1 MTHPAKDAIRLY
13 RRSHDDVA
21 QLVSEFRESDLQAQ
35 SGSTEWTVAQV
46 LNHLGN
52 ASEIAL
58 RTLERGKADMGGNQA
73 VWARWDA
80 MSPTEQAANF
90 VTLEGKLVSALEA
103 LSDDDL
109 ESKRIDIGFLPFPV
123 DVGLFVDM
131 RLSEVALHRW
141 DVDVA
146 FDRSARVP
154 SYLVPAVLDRLP
166 MFAGFFAKSI
176 GKTGTVL
183 IETVDPARNYL
194 LELRDD
200 GNALTEVDDPLPEA
214 QTNVTMSGEALARL
228 TAGRLSPE
236 HTPEGISVAGSLDL
250 EELRQLFPGF

>member
-1 MTHPAKDAIRLY
+1 MTHSAKDAIGLY
-13 RRSHDDVA
+13 RRSHDDIA
-21 QLVSEFRESDLQAQ
+21 QIVSELGESDLSAQ
-35 SGSTEWTVAQV
+35 SGSAEWTVAQV

-52 ASEIAL
+52 ASEITL
-58 RTLERGKADMGGNQA
+58 RTLERGKADMEGNQE

-80 MSPTEQAANF
+80 MSPSEQVANF
-90 VTLEGKLVSALEA
+90 VTWEGRLVSALEA
-103 LSDDDL
+103 LSDEDL
-109 ESKRIDIGFLPFPV
+109 ESKRIDMGFLPFPV

-141 DVDVA
+141 DIDVA
-146 FDRSARVP
+146 FDDDALVT

-176 GKTGTVL
+176 GRTGKIL
-183 IETVDPARNYL
+183 IVTIDPERNYL

-200 GNALTEVDDPLPEA
+200 GNTLIQVGDPLPEA
-214 QTNVTMSGEALARL
+214 GTIVAMSGESFARL

-236 HTPEGISVAGSLDL
+236 HTPEGTSVTGSLSL
-250 EELRQLFPGF
+250 QELRQLFPGF